1 MDDYKIIIEQEHQTV
16 MAHYEVE
23 QKPAEGYQ
31 SEARLE
37 AALIQQLQSQGYDYV
52 QVKDE
57 AGLLRNLRRQLE
69 LLNDVVLSDSE
80 WARLLPMISNEQMTI
95 EDKTEMI
102 QGKGYILAL
111 TMDNGLTKNIRLIDK
126 QNVYNNRLQVINQY
140 EVEGAYKNRYDVTI
154 LVNGLPLVHIE
165 LKRRG
170 VPIKEAFNQ
179 IDRYLR
185 DSFWAGRAMFDFV
198 QIFVISN
205 GTQTKYY
212 SNTTRFAKEQENN
225 GGARRHK
232 TNGQTFEFTTYWT
245 DQENTLLTDLRDF
258 TKTFFAKHTLLN
270 VLTKY
275 CVFNVD
281 KQLMVMRPY
290 QIAAT
295 EKILQ
300 RIQTALYNKW
310 QGSIKAGGYIWHTT
324 GSGKTLTSFK
334 TAQLASRMEGIS
346 KVLFVVD
353 RKDLDYQTM
362 KEYDNFE
369 PNCANSN
376 SSARIL
382 LKQLKDPEAHII
394 ITTIQ
399 KLSNLMKPKF
409 YDEDERLR
417 EVLQREN
424 IVLIFDE
431 CHRSQFG
438 EMRQQITKRFKRYLM
453 FGFTG
458 TPIFAINA
466 SSGSKYTTTAQLFG
480 GEPDD
485 KGMPTKALH
494 TYTIINAI
502 RDNNVLPFHV
512 DYSSTMRMKSDV
524 DSKRVWGIDTDEA
537 LHDPRRISIVTRY
550 ILDNFGTKT
559 CHQFNSIFAVDS
571 VKTAIQYY
579 KEFKRQ
585 QAELGTGLKIAT
597 IFTYNANEAVDD
609 EWGFQDDENP
619 ESTSEL
625 DGPSREELQKAID
638 DYNQMFGTTF
648 STEGEQFQSY
658 YKDVSLKMKQK
669 KVDLLIVVG
678 MFLTGFDAKTLNTL
692 WVDKNLKMHGLLQ
705 AYSRTNRI
713 LNGVKTFGNIVCFRN
728 LEEATKKSISIF
740 GDEHAAGLVF
750 MKSFD
755 EYYSLGYEDD
765 KGNKMPP
772 YKALVQMLMEQFA
785 VEKIAGIVDDEEKKA
800 FIRLFG
806 AILKLRNILSAFDE
820 FTADKQLIPEMHYQ
834 DYLGWYNTIY
844 EEIHKPRS
852 PKEKE
857 NIADDLVFEME
868 LVKQVQI
875 NINYILL
882 LVQQYHDTN
891 CQDKTIIMKLRKQID
906 ASPDMRD
913 KRELIERF
921 IEQMTPE
928 RGADVGEQWE
938 QYIEKEKKAE
948 LDTIIKEEHLKEKE
962 TIDFI
967 QRAFMDGYV
976 TETGT
981 GIAKILPPSNPFLPE
996 SGEKKQTVIEKLKE
1010 YLSKYLGT
1018 TDENYH
1024 SRKLR
1029 HVEEDLG
1036 LRNMLFDRIQMDANI
1051 SDAEL
1056 RREAIE
1062 YFGNRYPEMTLN
1074 DWRHIIEAYTPMV
1087 REASRQSAKEISM
1100 QHKDVPMAAEDTT
1113 VK

>member
-1 MDDYKIIIEQEHQTV
+1 
-16 MAHYEVE
+16 
-23 QKPAEGYQ
+23 
-31 SEARLE
+31 
-37 AALIQQLQSQGYDYV
+37 
-52 QVKDE
+52 
-57 AGLLRNLRRQLE
+57 
-69 LLNDVVLSDSE
+69 
-80 WARLLPMISNEQMTI
+80 
-95 EDKTEMI
+95 
-102 QGKGYILAL
+102 
-111 TMDNGLTKNIRLIDK
+111 
-126 QNVYNNRLQVINQY
+126 
-140 EVEGAYKNRYDVTI
+140 
-154 LVNGLPLVHIE
+154 
-165 LKRRG
+165 
-170 VPIKEAFNQ
+170 
-179 IDRYLR
+179 
-185 DSFWAGRAMFDFV
+185 
-198 QIFVISN
+198 
-205 GTQTKYY
+205 
-212 SNTTRFAKEQENN
+212 
-225 GGARRHK
+225 
-232 TNGQTFEFTTYWT
+232 
-245 DQENTLLTDLRDF
+245 
-258 TKTFFAKHTLLN
+258 
-270 VLTKY
+270 
-275 CVFNVD
+275 
-281 KQLMVMRPY
+281 
-290 QIAAT
+290 
-295 EKILQ
+295 
-300 RIQTALYNKW
+300 
-310 QGSIKAGGYIWHTT
+310 
-324 GSGKTLTSFK
+324 
-334 TAQLASRMEGIS
+334 
-346 KVLFVVD
+346 
-353 RKDLDYQTM
+353 
-362 KEYDNFE
+362 
-369 PNCANSN
+369 
-376 SSARIL
+376 
-382 LKQLKDPEAHII
+382 
-394 ITTIQ
+394 
-399 KLSNLMKPKF
+399 
-409 YDEDERLR
+409 
-417 EVLQREN
+417 
-424 IVLIFDE
+424 
-431 CHRSQFG
+431 
-438 EMRQQITKRFKRYLM
+438 
-453 FGFTG
+453 
-458 TPIFAINA
+458 
-466 SSGSKYTTTAQLFG
+466 
-480 GEPDD
+480 
-485 KGMPTKALH
+485 
-494 TYTIINAI
+494 
-502 RDNNVLPFHV
+502 
-512 DYSSTMRMKSDV
+512 MRMKSDV

-597 IFTYNANEAVDD
+597 IFTYNANEEVDD

-619 ESTSEL
+619 ESTGEL

-705 AYSRTNRI
+705 ANSRTNRI

-820 FTADKQLIPEMHYQ
+820 FTADKVIIPEMHYQ

-882 LVQQYHDTN
+882 LVQQYRDTN

-962 TIDFI
+962 TVDFI

-1029 HVEEDLG
+1029 HVEDDLG
-1036 LRNMLFDRIQMDANI
+1036 LRNMLFDRIQMDADI

-1087 REASRQSAKEISM
+1087 REAARQSAQQINM
-1100 QHKDVPMAAEDTT
+1100 QHKDMQMAAEDTT